1 MNEQMTQFQ
10 VRRASYDD
18 IPFLSWCNYE
28 SSSPA
33 PGFCYWD
40 PLLEGTNTTSIAFI
54 DALFRSDALA
64 YGRATDFFVIEE
76 NGIAIGGASGFVM
89 DTQDYRPLRLD
100 RINMVAG
107 RLGWDA
113 QMIEQFMGGY
123 AGVWSDP
130 QDITIAPPASWIIE
144 CVAVK
149 PESRGRGVAKAL
161 LNAIIAEGARQGHSH
176 AGISVTIGNEPAQKV
191 YEALGFQ
198 RYVTYWS
205 AYFSDQFPGTM
216 KYRMKLN

>member
-1 MNEQMTQFQ
+1 MNEQMSQFQ
-10 VRRASYDD
+10 VRRATYED

-28 SSSPA
+28 SSSPE

-40 PLLEGTNTTSIAFI
+40 PLLEGTNTSSMAFI

-64 YGRATDFFVIEE
+64 FGRATDFFIVEE
-76 NGIAIGGASGFVM
+76 NGISISGASGFVM
-89 DTQDYRPLRLD
+89 DSEDYRPLRLAQM
-100 RINMVAG
+100 NSVAE
-107 RLGWDA
+107 RLGWSADTLG
-113 QMIEQFMGGY
+113 QFMAGY
-123 AGVWSDP
+123 AGVWSEP

-149 PESRGRGVAKAL
+149 PEARGRGVAKTL
-161 LNAIIAEGARQGHSH
+161 LKAIIKEGAEHGHSH
-176 AGISVTIGNEPAQKV
+176 VGISVTIGNEPAQKV

-198 RYVTYWS
+198 RYVTYW
-205 AYFSDQFPGTM
+205 AEYFNDQFPGTI